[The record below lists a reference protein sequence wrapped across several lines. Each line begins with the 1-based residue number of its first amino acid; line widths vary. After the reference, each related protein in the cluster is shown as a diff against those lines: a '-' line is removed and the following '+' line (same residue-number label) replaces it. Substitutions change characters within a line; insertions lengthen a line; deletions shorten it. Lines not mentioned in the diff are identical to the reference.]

1 MFVVISS
8 PSEAADSSLL
18 FIAIAIYKPEDVRP
32 ILAAYHGKDIPL
44 EYGKKEAEIKAQF
57 VEEWKKSGKEKSG
70 GGLTLSGL
78 FLGSKQVS
86 VRSLM
91 SSIA

>member
-57 VEEWKKSGKEKSG
+57 VEEWKKEREGEVWRRSH
-70 GGLTLSGL
+70 
-78 FLGSKQVS
+78 V
-86 VRSLM
+86 VRPFPWLQ
-91 SSIA
+91 AGER

>member
-57 VEEWKKSGKEKSG
+57 VEEWKKSGKES
-70 GGLTLSGL
+70 LEAVSRCPAFSLAP
-78 FLGSKQVS
+78 SK
-86 VRSLM
+86 
-91 SSIA
+91 